1 MSTTVIQTSKTT
13 DTVTLTLDS
22 EQINYIVE
30 ALLFSASVNIG
41 AVWEETDF
49 NKMIEIAKNLKSTCN
64 NINLQK
70 ICFYKEDNYED
81 NWSKDI
87 FNIFKKN
94 LKVLNLEKA

>member
-1 MSTTVIQTSKTT
+1 
-13 DTVTLTLDS
+13 
-22 EQINYIVE
+22 
-30 ALLFSASVNIG
+30 
-41 AVWEETDF
+41 
-49 NKMIEIAKNLKSTCN
+49 MIEIAKNLKSTCN

>member
-41 AVWEETDF
+41 AEWEETDF
-49 NKMIEIAKNLKSTCN
+49 NKMIEIAKKLKSTCN

-81 NWSKDI
+81 NWSEDVFK
-87 FNIFKKN
+87 NFKKN
-94 LKVLNLEKA
+94 LKTLKLE